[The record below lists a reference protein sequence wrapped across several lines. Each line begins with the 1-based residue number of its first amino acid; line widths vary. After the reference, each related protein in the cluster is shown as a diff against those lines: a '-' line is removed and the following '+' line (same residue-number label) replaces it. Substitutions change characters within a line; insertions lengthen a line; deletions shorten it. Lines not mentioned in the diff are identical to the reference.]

1 MALLHSLAQAGLL
14 LPERDWTGHRAPRRC
29 EEALRTAIT
38 NCRRRRGASARRQA
52 RVSWHHGKVPRHH
65 ARAPQLLRSG
75 AHGANSA
82 RTKMAGIHGRHG
94 VANPPVAEVRH
105 VGVAHSAMQRSNPSI
120 VVDVGDVDIGDVHD
134 TKASPV
140 STPPG
145 MEPVTRSER
154 EPAEAAPS
162 AEADVEPKAP
172 APSPE

>member
-1 MALLHSLAQAGLL
+1 MALLHSLAQVGLL

-38 NCRRRRGASARRQA
+38 NRRRRSGASAGRQA

-65 ARAPQLLRSG
+65 ARAPQLLRTSG
-75 AHGANSA
+75 HGANSA

-105 VGVAHSAMQRSNPSI
+105 VGVAHSAMQRSNSAI
-120 VVDVGDVDIGDVHD
+120 VVDVRDVDVGDVHD
-134 TKASPV
+134 AKASAV
-140 STPPG
+140 SAPPR

-154 EPAEAAPS
+154 EPAEAATS
-162 AEADVEPKAP
+162 AEADVKAKAP
-172 APSPE
+172 APAQE